1 MRLPWQTV
9 ELREIRKDR
18 PTALLWIKVTKVQIV
33 QESST
38 LTTKI

>member
-9 ELREIRKDR
+9 ELREIRKDGS
-18 PTALLWIKVTKVQIV
+18 TALLWIKVSKVQIV

-38 LTTKI
+38 LTAKI